1 MVVLKGVPLR
11 PRHDI
16 FSGIDVHDN
25 PIGIDLSCKSVLIS
39 VSQLF
44 EIAFNQIVAFTL
56 DVLDKLLCV
65 WLVSDALKELDPL
78 FSF

>member
-1 MVVLKGVPLR
+1 
-11 PRHDI
+11 
-16 FSGIDVHDN
+16 
-25 PIGIDLSCKSVLIS
+25 LIS